1 VGSAPASGA
10 VGRAVAV
17 HSVHT
22 HVHFLVRAIAWCSAR
37 GLAELQPR
45 RLRSPCIPTAYLQER
60 ENISSGQAMVVT
72 GRARTAVAIDTGDDT
87 KIR

>member
-10 VGRAVAV
+10 VGRALAV

-37 GLAELQPR
+37 GRAELQPR

-60 ENISSGQAMVVT
+60 ENIRSGQALVVSR
-72 GRARTAVAIDTGDDT
+72 RARTAVAIDTGDDP
-87 KIR
+87 KMR